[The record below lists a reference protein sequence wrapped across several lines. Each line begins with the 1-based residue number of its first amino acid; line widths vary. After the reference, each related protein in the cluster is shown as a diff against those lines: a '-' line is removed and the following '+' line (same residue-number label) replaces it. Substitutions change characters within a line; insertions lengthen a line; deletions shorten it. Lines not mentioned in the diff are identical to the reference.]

1 VRVVA
6 GSEWTR
12 RNKLPSI
19 FIQNRDLALSHNFI
33 DRESGKA
40 SNTRNIHTKM
50 KSIVSNEAS
59 KKQIE
64 DYQAARKSSEAERGR
79 IDDFLSSAGYTS
91 PRRWSKP
98 KPNFLAGTPTKEY
111 IPDKWLGRPSKK
123 RSWKVKA
130 SRLIVLADDE
140 A

>member
-1 VRVVA
+1 M
-6 GSEWTR
+6 
-12 RNKLPSI
+12 PSI
-19 FIQNRDLALSHNFI
+19 FNEKRDLALSHNFI
-33 DRESGKA
+33 DRESEKA
-40 SNTRNIHTKM
+40 SNTRNTQTNM

-64 DYQAARKSSEAERGR
+64 DCQTARKSSEAERER

-91 PRRWSKP
+91 PRRWSKL
-98 KPNFLAGTPTKEY
+98 KPNFLAGTPTKEN
-111 IPDKWLGRPSKK
+111 IPDEWLGRPSKK

-130 SRLIVLADDE
+130 IKPIVLDDDE